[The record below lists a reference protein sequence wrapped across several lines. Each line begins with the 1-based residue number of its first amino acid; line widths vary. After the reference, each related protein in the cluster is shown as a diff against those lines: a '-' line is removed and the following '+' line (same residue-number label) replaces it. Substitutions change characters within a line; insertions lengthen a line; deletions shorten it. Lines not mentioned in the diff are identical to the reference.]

1 MLDQALSKIVNPF
14 FSYSPS
20 QFSGNSGETTG
31 SSLIIRSAE
40 PQDLYI
46 VSEILADSFYS
57 RHGCKRWFYPLLR
70 MGMYE
75 DLKNRLRSPSSHY
88 ICLVA
93 TMPALEASSTAGHII
108 VGSVEMA
115 LRSSSPWPL
124 GGFQY
129 PYLSNLAVKSECRR
143 QGVAKQ
149 LLNACEQTALKWQFS
164 QVYLHVLET
173 NYQAKN
179 LYVQRG
185 YQLEKIESGSRTWF
199 FGQPRRLFL
208 CKSLNNVDKS

>member
-1 MLDQALSKIVNPF
+1 MLNQALSKVVNPF
-14 FSYSPS
+14 FSYSTS
-20 QFSGNSGETTG
+20 QFSDNSGGNTA

-46 VSEILADSFYS
+46 LSEILADSF
-57 RHGCKRWFYPLLR
+57 HGSSGYKRWFYPLLR

-75 DLKNRLRSPSSHY
+75 DLKNRLRSPLPHY

-93 TMPALEASSTAGHII
+93 VMPALPTAANASPIL

-115 LRSSSPWPL
+115 LRSFSPWPL
-124 GGFQY
+124 GGVQY
-129 PYLSNLAVKSECRR
+129 PYLSNLAVKPECRR

-149 LLNACEQTALKWQFS
+149 LLNACEQTALKWKFS

-179 LYVQRG
+179 LYFQRG
-185 YQLEKIESGSRTWF
+185 YQLEKIESGSITWL

-208 CKSLNNVDKS
+208 CKSLTTDKS